1 MSINL
6 SLKTNASFGIP
17 LDQLVESVFDRKDE
31 LMAHI
36 KDLHESINFFNGHYS
51 VNLTDWKELSNEEKT
66 YVCISG
72 GFDVNDDSYLTL
84 RVHEGYNDRFNDHM
98 VDTDAFLDIKVDR
111 DSLAQAIDAIND
123 RTIPLYN
130 KGLNITESN
139 CPFAVFYD
147 DE

>member
-6 SLKTNASFGIP
+6 SLNTNASFDIP
-17 LDQLVESVFDRKDE
+17 LEQLVEYVFDKKDE
-31 LMAHI
+31 LLPHI
-36 KDLHESINFFNGHYS
+36 KDLHQSINFFNGHYS
-51 VNLTDWKELSNEEKT
+51 VNLTDWKELSNEENT
-66 YVCISG
+66 YLCISG

-84 RVHEGYNDRFNDHM
+84 RVHEGYNDGLNGSI
-98 VDTDAFLDIKVDR
+98 VDTDGFLDIKVDR

-123 RTIPLYN
+123 GTIPLHN

-139 CPFAVFYD
+139 CPFALFYD